1 MKCLKTI
8 SYRSALVTALVV
20 GTMMPALHA
29 AQQGTST
36 QMQPTP
42 YQTQQTQGPPPI
54 STTAPDTD
62 NPSAGRMEQERQR
75 LLADDRQKH
84 LLEDSARLVQLS
96 NDLKAEV
103 DKSGKFV
110 TSVTA
115 IRDAEEIEKLAHSL
129 RDRLK
134 N

>member
-1 MKCLKTI
+1 
-8 SYRSALVTALVV
+8 
-20 GTMMPALHA
+20 
-29 AQQGTST
+29 
-36 QMQPTP
+36 
-42 YQTQQTQGPPPI
+42 
-54 STTAPDTD
+54 
-62 NPSAGRMEQERQR
+62 MEQERQR

>member
-1 MKCLKTI
+1 MV
-8 SYRSALVTALVV
+8 ALVLLMAS
-20 GTMMPALHA
+20 PALRA
-29 AQQGTST
+29 AGQGVSMDPQTA
-36 QMQPTP
+36 P
-42 YQTQQTQGPPPI
+42 YQPKQSQGLP
-54 STTAPDTD
+54 SMTTTAPGPDD
-62 NPSAGRMEQERQR
+62 PSTAHMEQERAR
-75 LLADDRQKH
+75 LAADDRQKH
-84 LLEDSARLVQLS
+84 LLEDTAKLVQLS

-115 IRDAEEIEKLAHSL
+115 IHEAEEIERLAHSL